1 MNKYPGK
8 QKGASPIF
16 TIIVLALLGYGL
28 YIGIQY
34 VPQLI
39 EAKSIGSILSS
50 IESTHRTEAITD
62 MGDVR
67 TSVIKMLQIN
77 EMDDMIENLT
87 VKRVKNNITI
97 TFIYDRELNLGYEKK
112 PMHYEKVLI
121 LK

>member
-50 IESTHRTEAITD
+50 IDQNHRTEAITD
-62 MGDVR
+62 IGDAR

-77 EMDDMIENLT
+77 EMDDMVENFT
-87 VKRVKNNITI
+87 VKRVRDNITI
-97 TFIYDRELNLGYEKK
+97 TFSYDRELNLGYEKK
-112 PMHYEKVLI
+112 PMHYENVLT